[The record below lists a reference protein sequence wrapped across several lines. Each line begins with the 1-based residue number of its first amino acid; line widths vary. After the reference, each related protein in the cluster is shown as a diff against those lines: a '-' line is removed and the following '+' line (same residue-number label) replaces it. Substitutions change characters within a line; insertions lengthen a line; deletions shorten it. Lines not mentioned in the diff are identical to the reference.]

1 VNTLIDAIDAR
12 EILDSRGNPTVEVD
26 VLLADGS
33 VGRAAVPSGA
43 STGAHEAVELRDGET
58 GRYGGKGVLTAV
70 GNVTD
75 RIAPELLGLDADD
88 QAGIDALLRDLDG
101 TPNKA
106 NLGANAILGVSL
118 ACAHAAAA
126 AHDEPLYRYLGGVG
140 ARILPVPMF
149 NILNGGKHAQ
159 DSTDFQ
165 EFMVMPVGLA
175 TYTEGLRAGAE
186 VFAALRTILH
196 DEGHATGQGDEGG
209 FAPSLGS
216 NEAAVEVILR
226 AIEKAGYRPGEEV
239 AIALDPATSE
249 LVESSDLRDGA
260 GSVGYRLARENR
272 TLDSGQ
278 LIDLWA
284 DWVDRYP
291 IVSIEDG
298 LAEDDWA
305 GWTELCRRLGDRVQL
320 VGDDLFV
327 TNTERIARGLAEA
340 AANSV
345 LIKLNQIGT
354 LTETID
360 AIALARRAGWTAV
373 VSHRSGETE
382 DTTIADLVVA
392 MGTGQIK
399 TGAPSRS
406 ERVAKY
412 NRLLR
417 IEGELGDGA
426 VYLGRAA
433 FGRTAARE
441 AAGGAVAAGAGAAS

>member
-1 VNTLIDAIDAR
+1 MSTGIEVVDAR

-26 VLLADGS
+26 VILGDGS

-43 STGAHEAVELRDGET
+43 STGAHEAVELRDGDKA
-58 GRYGGKGVLTAV
+58 RFGGKGVRTAV
-70 GNVTD
+70 ANVVET
-75 RIAPELLGLDADD
+75 IAPALYGLDATD
-88 QAGIDALLRDLDG
+88 QAGIDALLIELDG

-106 NLGANAILGVSL
+106 ALGANAILGVSL
-118 ACAHAAAA
+118 ACAHAASASY
-126 AHDEPLYRYLGGVG
+126 DLPLYRYLGGVG
-140 ARILPVPMF
+140 ARILPVPFF
-149 NILNGGKHAQ
+149 NILNGGKHAS

-165 EFMVMPVGLA
+165 EFMVAPVGA
-175 TYTEGLRAGAE
+175 ETFGEAVRAGAE

-209 FAPSLGS
+209 FAPSLPT
-216 NEAAVEVILR
+216 NQAAVEVILR
-226 AIEKAGYRPGEEV
+226 AIEKAGYRPGEDV
-239 AIALDPATSE
+239 AIALDPAVTE
-249 LVESSDLRDGA
+249 LVDASVPPDADGA
-260 GSVGYRLARENR
+260 LSYRLAKENR
-272 TLDSGQ
+272 TLSSLELVDFW
-278 LIDLWA
+278 I
-284 DWVDRYP
+284 DWVERYP

-298 LAEDDWA
+298 LAEDDWS
-305 GWTELCRRLGDRVQL
+305 GWRVLVERLGERVQL
-320 VGDDLFV
+320 VGDDLLV
-327 TNTERIARGLAEA
+327 TNTDRISRAIEER

-354 LTETID
+354 LSETVD
-360 AIALARRAGWTAV
+360 AINLARGAGWTAM

-417 IEGELGDGA
+417 IEGELGD
-426 VYLGRAA
+426 
-433 FGRTAARE
+433 AARYPGRS
-441 AAGGAVAAGAGAAS
+441 ALAGS

>member
-1 VNTLIDAIDAR
+1 VNTIIEAIDAR
-12 EILDSRGNPTVEVD
+12 EILDSRGNPTIEVD
-26 VLLADGS
+26 VLLGDGS

-43 STGAHEAVELRDGET
+43 STGAHEAVELRDGDKR
-58 GRYGGKGVLTAV
+58 RYGGKGVLTAV
-70 GNVTD
+70 RNVTD
-75 RIAPELLGLDADD
+75 RIAPELIGLDAAD
-88 QAGIDALLRDLDG
+88 QRGVDELLKDLDG

-118 ACAHAAAA
+118 ASAHAAAA
-126 AHDEPLYRYLGGVG
+126 AHDLPLYRYLGGAG
-140 ARILPVPMF
+140 ARVLPVPMF

-165 EFMVMPVGLA
+165 EFMVMPLA
-175 TYTEGLRAGAE
+175 WPRYAEALRAGAE
-186 VFAALRTILH
+186 IFAALRTILH

-216 NEAAVEVILR
+216 NAAAIEVILR
-226 AIEKAGYRPGEEV
+226 AIEKAGYRPGEDV
-239 AIALDPATSE
+239 AIALDPATTE
-249 LVESSDLRDGA
+249 LVEDGSG
-260 GSVGYRLARENR
+260 GSGASTRYRLAKENR
-272 TLDSGQ
+272 TLDSGE

-298 LAEDDWA
+298 LAEDDWS
-305 GWTELCRRLGDRVQL
+305 GWADLTRRLGDRVQL

-327 TNTERIARGLAEA
+327 TNTDRIARGLREQ

-354 LTETID
+354 LSETID
-360 AIALARRAGWTAV
+360 AIDMARRAGWTAI

-417 IEGELGDGA
+417 IEDELGDA
-426 VYLGRAA
+426 AICLGWEAL
-433 FGRTAARE
+433 GRTASRTAD
-441 AAGGAVAAGAGAAS
+441 GAATPVEAGTRS